1 MRILTVLILSMFAL
15 VGCGGSDGGSG
26 NSSTSHNG
34 TSVSNGGASE
44 RPTTED
50 SGQTTGGSSGS
61 GSTGT
66 GTGSNTGGSDTGD
79 SDQTGTGSDTG
90 SSDQSMAD
98 EMLAAVN
105 AARAQ
110 GQDCGGTWMPA
121 VAPLTWD
128 ATLEQTAFLHSSD
141 MANYDYFSH
150 TGLNGSS
157 PSQRVTEQGYSWR
170 TVGENIAAGQ
180 KTVSAVMQG
189 WLESPGHCK
198 NIMNGSFTQMGA
210 ASDTNSGSTYGI
222 YWTQVFASPK

>member
-1 MRILTVLILSMFAL
+1 MRILTVLILSTFAL

-26 NSSTSHNG
+26 NNSTSHNG
-34 TSVSNGGASE
+34 SSVSNGGSSE
-44 RPTTED
+44 RPTTEGG
-50 SGQTTGGSSGS
+50 GQTTGGSSGS

-66 GTGSNTGGSDTGD
+66 GTGTGSNTGGT
-79 SDQTGTGSDTG
+79 DQAGSG
-90 SSDQSMAD
+90 QSNQSLAD

-121 VAPLTWD
+121 VGPLTWD
-128 ATLEQTAFLHSSD
+128 ATLEHTAYLHSSD

-150 TGLNGSS
+150 TGLDGSS
-157 PSQRVTEQGYSWR
+157 PSQRVTEQGYSWK

>member
-1 MRILTVLILSMFAL
+1 MRILTVLILSTFAL

-26 NSSTSHNG
+26 NNSTSHNG
-34 TSVSNGGASE
+34 SSVSNGGSSE
-44 RPTTED
+44 RPTTEGG
-50 SGQTTGGSSGS
+50 GQTTGGSSGS

-66 GTGSNTGGSDTGD
+66 GTGTGSNTGGT
-79 SDQTGTGSDTG
+79 DQAGAGESN
-90 SSDQSMAD
+90 QSLAD

-110 GQDCGGTWMPA
+110 GQTCGSTWMPA
-121 VAPLTWD
+121 VGPLTWD

-150 TGLNGSS
+150 TGLDGSS
-157 PSQRVTEQGYSWR
+157 PSQRVTEQGYNWK

-189 WLESPGHCK
+189 WLKSEGHCR

>member
-26 NSSTSHNG
+26 DSSTSHNG
-34 TSVSNGGASE
+34 SSVSNGGSSE
-44 RPTTED
+44 RPTTGGGD
-50 SGQTTGGSSGS
+50 QTTGGSTGS
-61 GSTGT
+61 GSDGT
-66 GTGSNTGGSDTGD
+66 GTGSNTGGSD
-79 SDQTGTGSDTG
+79 QTGSG
-90 SSDQSMAD
+90 SSNQSMAD

-150 TGLNGSS
+150 TGLDGSS
-157 PSQRVTEQGYSWR
+157 PSSRVTAQGYSWK

-189 WLESPGHCK
+189 WLESPGHCR

>member
-26 NSSTSHNG
+26 DSSTSHNG
-34 TSVSNGGASE
+34 SSVSNGGSSE
-44 RPTTED
+44 RPTTGGGD
-50 SGQTTGGSSGS
+50 QTTGGSTGS
-61 GSTGT
+61 GSDGT
-66 GTGSNTGGSDTGD
+66 GTGSNTGGSDQAGSGD
-79 SDQTGTGSDTG
+79 SG
-90 SSDQSMAD
+90 QSMAD

-110 GQDCGGTWMPA
+110 GQTCGSTWMPA
-121 VAPLTWD
+121 VGPLTWD
-128 ATLEQTAFLHSSD
+128 ATLEHTAYLHSSD

-150 TGLNGSS
+150 TGLDKSS
-157 PSQRVTEQGYSWR
+157 PSQRVTEQGYNWK

-189 WLESPGHCK
+189 WLKSEGHCK

>member
-1 MRILTVLILSMFAL
+1 MRIISVLILSVFAL

-26 NSSTSHNG
+26 NNSTSHNG
-34 TSVSNGGASE
+34 STVSNGGSSE

-50 SGQTTGGSSGS
+50 GGQTTGGSTGS
-61 GSTGT
+61 
-66 GTGSNTGGSDTGD
+66 GSNTGSSNTGG

-98 EMLAAVN
+98 EMLTAVN

-110 GQDCGGTWMPA
+110 GQTCGSTWMPA
-121 VAPLTWD
+121 VGPLTWD
-128 ATLEQTAFLHSSD
+128 ATLEHTAYLHSSD

-150 TGLNGSS
+150 TGLDGSS
-157 PSQRVTEQGYSWR
+157 PSQRVTEQGYNWK

>member
-34 TSVSNGGASE
+34 SSVSNGGSSE

-50 SGQTTGGSSGS
+50 GGQTTGGSSGSGSTGS

-66 GTGSNTGGSDTGD
+66 GTGSNTGGSDQAD
-79 SDQTGTGSDTG
+79 SG
-90 SSDQSMAD
+90 SSNQSMAD
-98 EMLAAVN
+98 EMLTAVN

-110 GQDCGGTWMPA
+110 GQTCGGTWMPA

-150 TGLNGSS
+150 TGLDGSS
-157 PSQRVTEQGYSWR
+157 PSQRVTEQGYSWK

>member
-1 MRILTVLILSMFAL
+1 MRILTVLILSTFAL

-26 NSSTSHNG
+26 NNSTSHNG
-34 TSVSNGGASE
+34 SSVSNGGSSE
-44 RPTTED
+44 RPTTEGG
-50 SGQTTGGSSGS
+50 GQTTGGSSGS

-66 GTGSNTGGSDTGD
+66 GTGTGSNTGGT
-79 SDQTGTGSDTG
+79 DQAGAGESN
-90 SSDQSMAD
+90 QSLAD

-121 VAPLTWD
+121 VGPLTWD
-128 ATLEQTAFLHSSD
+128 ATLEHTAYLHSSD

-150 TGLNGSS
+150 TGLDGSS
-157 PSQRVTEQGYSWR
+157 PSQRVTEQGYSWK

>member
-1 MRILTVLILSMFAL
+1 MRILTVLILSTFAL

-26 NSSTSHNG
+26 NNSTSHNG
-34 TSVSNGGASE
+34 SSVSNGGSSE
-44 RPTTED
+44 RPTTEGG
-50 SGQTTGGSSGS
+50 GQTTGGSSGS

-66 GTGSNTGGSDTGD
+66 GTGTGSNTGGT
-79 SDQTGTGSDTG
+79 DQAGSG
-90 SSDQSMAD
+90 ESNQSLAD

-121 VAPLTWD
+121 VGPLTWD
-128 ATLEQTAFLHSSD
+128 ATLEHTAYLHSSD

-150 TGLNGSS
+150 TGLDGSS
-157 PSQRVTEQGYSWR
+157 PSQRVTEQGYSWK